1 MQNQCIFLTE
11 IEKAIVEFLKDS
23 PKHYRDIV
31 KKLQEEN
38 DIKDRR
44 TVNKYLRELEDKKII
59 FRVTF
64 GKEIFFK
71 LNIFPYKAR
80 FLFGLAD
87 KTRIPELLELKDII
101 LKKYP
106 ALSLEEIIR
115 RYRKYLEFKLKK
127 EKNKGLINL
136 LKDLEEGDILPL
148 KP

>member
-80 FLFGLAD
+80 LLFGLAD

-115 RYRKYLEFKLKK
+115 RYRKYLEFKPKK

>member
-115 RYRKYLEFKLKK
+115 RYRKYLEFKPKK
-127 EKNKGLINL
+127 EKSKGLINL
-136 LKDLEEGDILPL
+136 LRDLEEGDILPL

>member
-115 RYRKYLEFKLKK
+115 RYRKYLEFKPKK